1 MVPVGMETPI
11 IQPGRVCPAW
21 AGNGAVRCVAAMDL
35 SMTSNEKRGC
45 QVKKILSMISLSVV
59 LCIMSGCQSGQESN
73 TVQDSTE
80 ILHEEDKPVE
90 YNDGSDIKI
99 EEETEE
105 NQEMSELDEDM
116 QGSGEIPC
124 PECSGTGAASQCANC
139 GGTGYDTDTKQ
150 VCVKCFGAGEKF
162 CERCKGWGMLNS
174 SGYPETPSVP
184 GGESD
189 YHIDVNGSAGMGN
202 GEQTCPYCM
211 GGKKKCDVC
220 NGSGLVERYN
230 SAPYYGG
237 DSSMGKWQNESCTGC
252 SGQGYYDCPVC
263 GGDGKY

>member
-1 MVPVGMETPI
+1 
-11 IQPGRVCPAW
+11 
-21 AGNGAVRCVAAMDL
+21 
-35 SMTSNEKRGC
+35 
-45 QVKKILSMISLSVV
+45 MISLSIV

-124 PECSGTGAASQCANC
+124 PECSGTGVASQCANC

-174 SGYPETPSVP
+174 SGYSETPSVP
-184 GGESD
+184 
-189 YHIDVNGSAGMGN
+189 
-202 GEQTCPYCM
+202 
-211 GGKKKCDVC
+211 
-220 NGSGLVERYN
+220 
-230 SAPYYGG
+230 GG

-252 SGQGYYDCPVC
+252 SGQGYYDLSCLRRRREILVRLLPWHHN
-263 GGDGKY
+263 KTR